1 MNEQKWLIV
10 RTNSRAEKL
19 VAQRLTDI
27 DIENYLPIRRILKHY
42 KDRKK
47 WVDEILIRGYVF
59 VNISET
65 DRKRVFDVGGI
76 TSFLFVNKKI
86 AIVTEKE
93 IELLKIFCK
102 LDEVK
107 IEAKGFEI
115 GDAVEVIDGILIGMR
130 GVLQESQNGSKLSVY
145 IEALGLFAK
154 INIKMSEIRKI

>member
-19 VAQRLTDI
+19 VAERLTNI
-27 DIENYLPIRRILKHY
+27 DIENYLPVRRILKQY

-59 VNISET
+59 VNICET
-65 DRKRVFDVGGI
+65 DRKKVFDVGGI

-93 IELLKIFCK
+93 IELLKIFCI

-107 IEAKGFEI
+107 IESIGFEI

-130 GVLQESQNGSKLSVY
+130 GVLQESQNGNKLSVY